1 MSLSDSFKPKTI
13 NDLIGHKKQIVKIVK
28 WLKNWKKQK
37 KKALLFHGP
46 PGIGKTS
53 SAHVISKELGYEII
67 ETNASDKRSAG
78 SIQNLFVTVTS
89 RSLFNKKGK
98 ILIMDEVDGMSS
110 GDRGGVVE
118 IRKLIESSKIP
129 IICIANDIVGQK
141 LGPLRKVSE
150 KIEFYPPSPDMIIRS
165 IKKLLPHIS
174 NSKIE
179 NVVISSGGDIR
190 NIFNTIQMNMKYCQ
204 KDQALDMDT
213 VDAVKHLINE
223 KKLTEEQKRALFYS
237 DYQMMPLYIQQL
249 YPSYIKNM
257 KDLSEA
263 ADNMSLTDVIN
274 EKIVKNQQWD
284 LLKYNEH
291 LTVNTARK
299 GGQFKGFMLFPQCL
313 PKLSKTNKYKRILKK
328 TNLDPDSLNVIYH
341 TYLKKFV
348 KGNFTIEE
356 IETIS
361 NMFNK
366 EDIYD
371 LLEHFYGEKVVTA
384 NKRKITEIY
393 KKREIIIGTITEKAK
408 SKSKR
413 KKKIQIKINE

>member
-1 MSLSDSFKPKTI
+1 MSF
-13 NDLIGHKKQIVKIVK
+13 
-28 WLKNWKKQK
+28 
-37 KKALLFHGP
+37 
-46 PGIGKTS
+46 
-53 SAHVISKELGYEII
+53 
-67 ETNASDKRSAG
+67 
-78 SIQNLFVTVTS
+78 
-89 RSLFNKKGK
+89 
-98 ILIMDEVDGMSS
+98 
-110 GDRGGVVE
+110 
-118 IRKLIESSKIP
+118 
-129 IICIANDIVGQK
+129 
-141 LGPLRKVSE
+141 
-150 KIEFYPPSPDMIIRS
+150 
-165 IKKLLPHIS
+165 
-174 NSKIE
+174 
-179 NVVISSGGDIR
+179 
-190 NIFNTIQMNMKYCQ
+190 
-204 KDQALDMDT
+204 
-213 VDAVKHLINE
+213 
-223 KKLTEEQKRALFYS
+223 
-237 DYQMMPLYIQQL
+237 
-249 YPSYIKNM
+249 
-257 KDLSEA
+257 
-263 ADNMSLTDVIN
+263 TDVIN
-274 EKIVKNQQWD
+274 EKIVKNQQWG

-371 LLEHFYGEKVVTA
+371 LLEHFYGEKVATT